1 MKARTLLAMMISAAL
16 VALVPAVASAQL
28 TTGPFVCN
36 AGCVGSYSGKLVTHE
51 ERATYSD
58 GTETTETTW
67 TWSESL
73 VDLGNGQAAWL
84 LNTTSASGTVTY
96 SAAASQNCTFT
107 SQLAPDAAQSWQIAI
122 PSGGAHVVDYP
133 GVSGPTR
140 DGTIE
145 VTTDNGTTTVDL
157 NPDLV
162 QGYLVGATLPWQEMQ
177 TKKQGPPGSCSDVPA
192 TLQGVLGW
200 PSLWSLATPGD
211 PGPCYATSYSN
222 GETVFFPS
230 STSPVTVESSC
241 LAHSATSPNSH
252 ATLTESLTF
261 QAAPPG
267 FTGHPIPVGPSA
279 PQRPIAGPP
288 TPRNTD
294 KRKDIA
300 ALDLK
305 PAAKDTIVP
314 CTAVALGSTAGA
326 MRGGVLTGLAKRG
339 DASSPES
346 LPDAGDALAS
356 AWRDLCDQA
365 IARLHHDYK
374 TANDPP
380 VDDWHTFARLAKA
393 KKPPKASCTR
403 KHGRAKTLCQLRA
416 DQAATLRVAK
426 QLGVAAA
433 AIETTVDRETA
444 ALAAGSTTVAGQQNA
459 TAAALGGQ
467 FDAAVAALDKAQAS
481 RAKHLKALGL
491 KLAPGKAA
499 TKKGQALVLKRLA
512 PSGITLA
519 ALAPNIGTVLGG

>member
-1 MKARTLLAMMISAAL
+1 MKARTLLALTISMAL
-16 VALVPAVASAQL
+16 VVLAPAVASAQL
-28 TTGPFVCN
+28 TTGPFPCN
-36 AGCVGSYSGKLVTHE
+36 AGCVGSYSGKIVTHE
-51 ERATYSD
+51 ERATYSY
-58 GTETTETTW
+58 GTQTTETTW

-73 VDLGNGQAAWL
+73 IDLGGGQGAWL
-84 LNTTSASGTVTY
+84 LNSSSASGTVTY
-96 SAAASQNCTFT
+96 SGASSENCTFS

-122 PSGGAHVVDYP
+122 PGGAQAVDYP

-145 VTTDNGTTTVDL
+145 VNTDNGTTTVDL
-157 NPDLV
+157 NPGSV
-162 QGYLVGATLPWQEMQ
+162 QGYLVGANPPWQEMQ
-177 TKKQGPPGSCSDVPA
+177 TKTQGAPGSCPDVPS

-211 PGPCYATSYSN
+211 PGPCHATSYSG

-230 STSPVTVESSC
+230 STSPVTVLSSC

-267 FTGHPIPVGPSA
+267 FAGHPGPVAPSA
-279 PQRPIAGPP
+279 PQPPIAGPP
-288 TPRNTD
+288 TPRNLD

-300 ALDLK
+300 ASDLK
-305 PAAKDTIVP
+305 PAAKDAIVP
-314 CTAVALGSTAGA
+314 CTAVSLGSVAGA

-346 LPDAGDALAS
+346 LPDAGDALGS

-365 IARLHHDYK
+365 IARIQHDYN
-374 TANDPP
+374 TAHDPP

-393 KKPPKASCTR
+393 KKQPKASCAR
-403 KHGRAKTLCQLRA
+403 KHGRAKALCQLRA
-416 DQAATLRVAK
+416 DQTAALTAAK
-426 QLGVAAA
+426 RAGAAAA

-444 ALAAGSTTVAGQQNA
+444 ALAAGSATVAGQQNQ
-459 TAAALGGQ
+459 TAAALGKQ
-467 FDAAVAALDKAQAS
+467 FDAAVAALGKAQAS

-499 TKKGQALVLKRLA
+499 IKKGQALILKRLA
-512 PSGITLA
+512 PNGITRA
-519 ALAPNIGTVLGG
+519 ALAPHIGTVLGS

>member
-1 MKARTLLAMMISAAL
+1 MKARMLLAMTISAAV

-28 TTGPFVCN
+28 TTGPFLCN

-51 ERATYSD
+51 ERPTSSS
-58 GTETTETTW
+58 GTQTTEMTW
-67 TWSESL
+67 TWSETL
-73 VDLGNGQAAWL
+73 IDLGGGQSAWL
-84 LNTTSASGTVTY
+84 LNTSSAGGTVTY
-96 SAAASQNCTFT
+96 SAAASENCTFS

-133 GVSGPTR
+133 GISGPTR
-140 DGTIE
+140 DGMIE
-145 VTTDNGTTTVDL
+145 VNIDGATSTVDL
-157 NPDLV
+157 NPGGV

-177 TKKQGPPGSCSDVPA
+177 TKTQGAPGSCSDVPA
-192 TLQGVLGW
+192 TLPGVLGW

-211 PGPCYATSYSN
+211 PGPCHATSYSN
-222 GETVFFPS
+222 GETVFFPA
-230 STSPVTVESSC
+230 STSPVTVQSSC
-241 LAHSATSPNSH
+241 LAHSQTSPNSH

-261 QAAPPG
+261 QGAPPG
-267 FTGHPIPVGPSA
+267 FAGHPGPVGPSA

-288 TPRNTD
+288 TPRNLD

-300 ALDLK
+300 ASDLK
-305 PAAKDTIVP
+305 PAAKDAIVP
-314 CTAVALGSTAGA
+314 CTAVALGSVAGA

-346 LPDAGDALAS
+346 LPDAGDALGS

-365 IARLHHDYK
+365 IARIHHDYK

-393 KKPPKASCTR
+393 KKQPKAGCAR
-403 KHGRAKTLCQLRA
+403 KHGRAKALCRLRA
-416 DQAATLRVAK
+416 DQAAALAAAK
-426 QLGVAAA
+426 RAGTAAA

-444 ALAAGSTTVAGQQNA
+444 ALAAGSATVAGQQNE
-459 TAAALGGQ
+459 TAAALGKQ
-467 FDAAVAALDKAQAS
+467 FDAAVVELSKAEAS
-481 RAKHLKALGL
+481 RTKHLKALGL

-499 TKKGQALVLKRLA
+499 TKKGQALILKRLA
-512 PSGITLA
+512 PAGITRA
-519 ALAPNIGTVLGG
+519 ALTPYIGTVLGS